1 MSRFSASFGH
11 EENLQKQV
19 LQLNIYMKQ
28 DLDKQDQ
35 LEQKL
40 QALHPACTFRITCSA
55 LFRFVQCSFLG
66 VRHVVKSSKFRR
78 EKLESEEAKQ
88 WIEARGTACIRNF
101 EETDP

>member
-1 MSRFSASFGH
+1 MAGEERRLLEVDKDSGRWCVAKVLILFSASSGH

-40 QALHPACTFRITCSA
+40 QALHPAGTLRMCSSLA
-55 LFRFVQCSFLG
+55 VSWDETLR
-66 VRHVVKSSKFRR
+66 
-78 EKLESEEAKQ
+78 LESK
-88 WIEARGTACIRNF
+88 
-101 EETDP
+101 P